1 MGEGT
6 QTTTAA
12 GQYCVVPVKAA
23 EYTGLKVIPAMQA
36 FSVFATG
43 SSPSLKFN
51 YTRLVYNPSNGT
63 ATIVP
68 TRAPRRTA
76 TNDPDAPTVLRLAV
90 TGESGY
96 AAKIVLLERTDFS
109 DNFDDGWDGRFMA
122 GDDAAPQLYA
132 VTPDGNMAI
141 NSIPDIEGTLLGFK
155 AGEAD
160 DVFTFSFDYDGE
172 ALYLYDTQLQTY
184 TRVTEDNTYTF
195 ATSDNDAHNRFI
207 LTHNAP
213 GVATGIEPVNN
224 PSQVTNKMIIDNHL
238 YIFRDGVLYDA
249 MGRMIGNGKEAGL

>member
-1 MGEGT
+1 M
-6 QTTTAA
+6 
-12 GQYCVVPVKAA
+12 
-23 EYTGLKVIPAMQA
+23 
-36 FSVFATG
+36 
-43 SSPSLKFN
+43 
-51 YTRLVYNPSNGT
+51 
-63 ATIVP
+63 
-68 TRAPRRTA
+68 
-76 TNDPDAPTVLRLAV
+76 

-122 GDDAAPQLYA
+122 GDDAAPQLDA
-132 VTPDGNMAI
+132 VTPDANMAI
-141 NSIPDIEGTLLGFK
+141 NSLPDIEGTLLGFK

-184 TRVTEDNTYTF
+184 TRVTADNTYTF

-224 PSQVTNKMIIDNHL
+224 PSQVNNKMIIDNHL
-238 YIFRDGVLYDA
+238 YIFRGGVLYDA
-249 MGRMIGNGKEAGL
+249 LGRMIGNGKEAGL